1 MPDHNY
7 FANLIWQIADHIA
20 RETAKLDPV
29 RIAAERSIA
38 LPKERRVA
46 LVAAVVTGQ
55 IEVVTI

>member
-20 RETAKLDPV
+20 RETAKLDTV
-29 RIAAERSIA
+29 QIAAERSIA
-38 LPKERRVA
+38 LLKERHVA
-46 LVAAVVTGQ
+46 LVATAVTGQ